1 MDAVHWQPHRH
12 AMFGTENE
20 LQFRIGAPVLK
31 SAFGV
36 MSFFFDTSQKKK
48 TGEVWQRES
57 LQPFWVSFHEK
68 KKFSHMK
75 LPHQNLLEKKTG
87 LDLFLSHSRA

>member
-1 MDAVHWQPHRH
+1 MRMVRLGGNYKFTTDGSEAAAVHCC
-12 AMFGTENE
+12 
-20 LQFRIGAPVLK
+20 GASK

-48 TGEVWQRES
+48 LGKCGNVRVCGRS
-57 LQPFWVSFHEK
+57 GSVSMKK
-68 KKFSHMK
+68 KKFSRVK
-75 LPHQNLLEKKTG
+75 SPRQNLLEKKTG

>member
-1 MDAVHWQPHRH
+1 VISELKRE
-12 AMFGTENE
+12 TE
-20 LQFRIGAPVLK
+20 

-57 LQPFWVSFHEK
+57 LRPFGVSFHEK
-68 KKFSHMK
+68 KKFSSVK
-75 LPHQNLLEKKTG
+75 SPRQNLLEKKTG
-87 LDLFLSHSRA
+87 LDLFLSHPARDVTSCYNPVTPYLHVI

>member
-1 MDAVHWQPHRH
+1 MHV
-12 AMFGTENE
+12 
-20 LQFRIGAPVLK
+20 IVICVSSK

-57 LQPFWVSFHEK
+57 LRPFGVSFREK
-68 KKFSHMK
+68 KKFSLVK
-75 LPHQNLLEKKTG
+75 SPRQNLLEKKTG

>member
-1 MDAVHWQPHRH
+1 MWTTAEVNVKRRTTP
-12 AMFGTENE
+12 
-20 LQFRIGAPVLK
+20 IGEYE

-57 LQPFWVSFHEK
+57 LRPFGVSFHEK
-68 KKFSHMK
+68 KKFSRVK
-75 LPHQNLLEKKTG
+75 SPRQNLLEKKTG